1 MKSFVMRML
10 ILASTLACGSAGA
23 AVFSYTGNTMD
34 FGGHVTATADV
45 SYAGAGSYVFGSG
58 LNSYALSAYDSSNNL
73 LFTNSTAD
81 AGYNNLGYVNY
92 MTFNGSGNITNWF
105 LYAYNN
111 NNGNRIITIGNDVT
125 TPSNCLCGTDD
136 YYSIGISGVEDF
148 TAGNSGTWSVPV
160 PVPEP
165 GSLAL
170 LGLGLAG
177 LGFGKRKRQL
187 AA

>member
-23 AVFSYTGNTMD
+23 AVFTYTGNTMD
-34 FGGHVTATADV
+34 LGGHVTATADV
-45 SYAGAGSYVFGSG
+45 SYAGAGTYVFGSG

-81 AGYNNLGYVNY
+81 AGYFNFGFVNY
-92 MTFNGSGNITNWF
+92 MTFNGSGNITNWLLLAF
-105 LYAYNN
+105 NLNN
-111 NNGNRIITIGNDVT
+111 NNYIYTLGNDVT
-125 TPSNCLCGTDD
+125 TPSNCLCGTQE
-136 YYSIGISGVEDF
+136 YYSVGNGPADF
-148 TAGNSGTWSVPV
+148 TGENSGTWS
-160 PVPEP
+160 VPEP

>member
-10 ILASTLACGSAGA
+10 ISASTLACGSAGA
-23 AVFSYTGNTMD
+23 AVFSYTGNAMD

-45 SYAGAGSYVFGSG
+45 PYAGAGSYVFGSG

-73 LFTNSTAD
+73 IFTNSTAD
-81 AGYNNLGYVNY
+81 AGYNNLGYVIY

-105 LYAYNN
+105 FLDFNN
-111 NNGNRIITIGNDVT
+111 NYLYSSGNDVT
-125 TPSNCLCGTDD
+125 TPSNSF
-136 YYSIGISGVEDF
+136 YSTGDAYSDGNSGFQEFNVE
-148 TAGNSGTWSVPV
+148 NSGTWS
-160 PVPEP
+160 VPEP